1 MVGFKEC
8 TRKFLS
14 FGDGGF
20 QRAFTQFFLALAMA
34 GFRERSRFLKAS
46 AMVDFRVAIV
56 RRAGYGAGYHAAAG
70 ERFAQTAKFD

>member
-1 MVGFKEC
+1 MVGFKEW

-20 QRAFTQFFLALAMA
+20 QRAFTQFFLELAMA

>member
-1 MVGFKEC
+1 
-8 TRKFLS
+8 
-14 FGDGGF
+14 
-20 QRAFTQFFLALAMA
+20 MA
-34 GFRERSRFLKAS
+34 GFRERSRFKKAS